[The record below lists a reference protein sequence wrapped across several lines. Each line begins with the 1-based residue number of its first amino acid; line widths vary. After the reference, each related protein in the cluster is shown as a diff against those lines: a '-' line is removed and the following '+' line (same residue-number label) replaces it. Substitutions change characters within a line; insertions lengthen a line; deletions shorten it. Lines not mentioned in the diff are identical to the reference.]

1 MEFKHLPVMLNECL
15 EGLHIKPNGIYV
27 DGTLGGAGHSSEI
40 LKRIPKG
47 KLIAIDKD
55 EDAIKVSKE
64 RLLKISNNFVVVH
77 NDFKNMPE
85 ILDDLNIDK
94 VDGILLDL
102 GVSSYQLDNYER
114 GFSYIGDGKLDMRM
128 DKTQKLSAY
137 EVVNNYSEEDLAKII
152 YEYGDERFSR
162 KIAKSIVIA
171 RSAKPIETTQELV
184 QIIEKCYPSKIK
196 NKGGAVSKKTFQA
209 IRIEVNGELNKL
221 KEALENMIR
230 RLNTN
235 GRICVITFHSLED
248 KIVKTVFKEMSTNCI
263 CPPEVPICVCHHKA
277 EIKMINHKVI
287 TATNEEIE
295 NNKRS
300 HSAKLR
306 VAEKL

>member
-15 EGLHIKPNGIYV
+15 DGLSIKENGTYV
-27 DGTLGGAGHSSEI
+27 DGTLGGAGHSQEI

-55 EDAIKVSKE
+55 EEAINASRE
-64 RLLKISNNFVVVH
+64 RLNKISDNFVIVH
-77 NDFKNMPE
+77 DDFKNMPN
-85 ILDDLNIDK
+85 ILDNLNTPN

-128 DKTQKLSAY
+128 DKNQKLSAY
-137 EVVNNYSEEDLAKII
+137 DVVNNYSQEDLARII

-162 KIAKSIVIA
+162 KIAKSIAIA
-171 RSAKPIETTQELV
+171 RQNKPIETTQELV
-184 QIIEKCYPSKIK
+184 QIIERCYPSKIK

-221 KEALENMIR
+221 KEAIESMIT
-230 RLNTN
+230 RLNKG
-235 GRICVITFHSLED
+235 GRICIITFHSLED
-248 KIVKTVFKEMSTNCI
+248 KIVKSVFKEKSTNCI
-263 CPPEVPICVCHHKA
+263 CPPELPICVCKHRA
-277 EIKMINHKVI
+277 EIKIINHKVI
-287 TATNEEIE
+287 TATEEEIQ

-306 VAEKL
+306 VAEKI

>member
-1 MEFKHLPVMLNECL
+1 MEFNHLPVMLQECL
-15 EGLHIKPNGIYV
+15 EGLNIKKDGIYV
-27 DGTLGGAGHSSEI
+27 DGTLGGAGHSTEI

-47 KLIAIDKD
+47 RLIAIDKD
-55 EDAIKVSKE
+55 EDAIKTSYE
-64 RLLKISNNFVVVH
+64 RLNKISDNFVIVH
-77 NDFKNMPE
+77 DDFKNFVA
-85 ILDDLNIDK
+85 ILDKLDIK
-94 VDGILLDL
+94 EVDGFLLDL

-128 DKTQKLSAY
+128 DKNQKLSAY
-137 EVVNNYSEEDLAKII
+137 EVVNTYSEEKLAKII

-162 KIAKSIVIA
+162 KIAKNIIIA
-171 RSAKPIETTQELV
+171 RQNKPIETTQQLV
-184 QIIEKCYPSKIK
+184 EIIERCYPSKIK

-209 IRIEVNGELNKL
+209 IRIEVNGELNRLKECIEEMIAKL
-221 KEALENMIR
+221 KKG
-230 RLNTN
+230 

-248 KIVKTVFKEMSTNCI
+248 KIVKSVFKEKSTNCI
-263 CPPEVPICVCHHKA
+263 CPPEIPICVCKHKA

-287 TATNEEIE
+287 TATVEEIA

-306 VAEKL
+306 VAEKI